1 MKSKIMWLILSCLLV
16 LSLVLASCDG
26 TKTTKTTSTTVPT
39 TKPTTTLTTTPATKP
54 TTTPTTTTGGKWWDK
69 YGIPQYGGTITF
81 RNNRDPVNFDVAA
94 PTATGADQLALW
106 LETLSNPDMSTD
118 PNLWEMKTTYC
129 PIEYRK
135 GLLAESWEQPD
146 AQTIIFHIRKG
157 IKWQDKAPVNG
168 REFTAYDVE
177 YHYNRIFGL
186 GKYGFTTPTPYGK
199 AETSFA
205 LLTSVTAT
213 DKYTVV
219 FKWKEQSPDMLY
231 GLIDTP
237 AISNIV
243 PREPVDL
250 YGSMQDWKRAVGT
263 GPWILDDYVSGSSL
277 SMIRNPN
284 YWQYD
289 DRYPQNQL
297 PYADKLKMLIIP
309 DDATALAALRTGKI
323 EVMRDIG
330 WEKAKSLAQ
339 TNPMLLQATLPAT
352 GPSLEFRVDKA
363 PFTDLR
369 VRTALQMAIDLKE
382 IATSY
387 YGGTVDSTPVGLVHP
402 VIKDY
407 YTPFDQWP
415 KEVQAGYT
423 YNPEGA
429 KKLLAEAGFPN
440 GFKTNLVVPTNQ
452 DLDLMQVIKAYFLKI
467 GVDMEIRV
475 MDATSFTAFTFAWKH
490 DQISARTP
498 GATGLAYDPNRLFT
512 RRYSKHTVNLTQNND
527 AFYDGLYEKFTTSM
541 DQAERT
547 KLVKQAM
554 MYAVAQHWAVNILPT
569 VNYCIYQP
577 WFKGFQGESTGVD
590 YSRYWIDSGLKKS
603 LGY

>member
-1 MKSKIMWLILSCLLV
+1 MKSKILWLILSCLLV
-16 LSLVLASCDG
+16 LSMILASCG
-26 TKTTKTTSTTVPT
+26 TKTTPTTTQTTVPT
-39 TKPTTTLTTTPATKP
+39 TKPTTTLTTTP
-54 TTTPTTTTGGKWWDK
+54 TTTATTTTGGKWWDQ

-94 PTATGADQLALW
+94 PTATGADMLGIW
-106 LETLSNPDMSTD
+106 LETLSDPKWSTD
-118 PNLWEMKTTYC
+118 PNLWEMKTNYI
-129 PIEYRK
+129 PNEYRK

-146 AQTIIFHIRKG
+146 FQTVIFHIRKG
-157 IKWQDKAPVNG
+157 IKWQNKAPVNG
-168 REFTAYDVE
+168 RDFTATDVE
-177 YHYNRIFGL
+177 YHFNRIFGL
-186 GKYGFTTPTPYGK
+186 GKYGFTAATPYGK

-205 LLTSVTAT
+205 LLESVVAT

-219 FKWKEQSPDMLY
+219 FKFKTPSPDMLVA
-231 GLIDTP
+231 LIDTP
-237 AISNIV
+237 AIANIV

-250 YGSMQDWKRAVGT
+250 YGSMQNWKVAVGT

-284 YWQYD
+284 YWQND

-297 PYADKLKMLIIP
+297 PYADKLKLLIIP
-309 DDATALAALRTGKI
+309 DDATTIAALRTGKI
-323 EVMRDIG
+323 EVLRDIG

-339 TNPMLLQATLPAT
+339 SNPILVHNTLPAT

-369 VRTALQMAIDLKE
+369 VRTALQMAVNLKE
-382 IATSY
+382 IATNY
-387 YGGTVDSTPVGLVHP
+387 YGGTVDPTPVGLVHP

-415 KEVQAGYT
+415 KDVQAGYT
-423 YNPEGA
+423 YNHEGA

-452 DLDLMQVIKAYFLKI
+452 DLDLMQIIKSYFLAI

-475 MDATSFTAFTFAWKH
+475 MDPTSFTSFTFAWKH

-527 AFYDGLYEKFTTSM
+527 AYYDGLYQKFTTSL
-541 DQAERT
+541 DEAERT
-547 KLVKQAM
+547 KLVKDAM
-554 MYAVAQHWAVNILPT
+554 LYAIAQHWAVNILPT
-569 VNYCIYQP
+569 VNYCISQP
-577 WFKGFQGESTGVD
+577 WFKGFHGENSGD
-590 YSRYWIDSGLKKS
+590 YSRYWIDSSLKKS